1 MADEYTITLLPFEK
15 QFTCGEDETI
25 LAAALRQG
33 VNLRYGCKH
42 GGCGTCKA
50 LIVEGE
56 VDQPEASTFALMDFE
71 REQGMALL
79 CSAYPLGDTA
89 IELSDYE
96 ESDLEGGAP
105 IGKFLAEVGAI
116 EFLTHDIVGLKL
128 RLIEPERISFKAG
141 QYVDVLAP
149 GAAETRSYSMANPPS
164 RDGELELM
172 VKLMAGGLF
181 SEYLRGQLKAG
192 DRLTLEGPYGGFH
205 LRENERPA
213 LFIAGGS
220 GMAPMLSL
228 LRDIAEK
235 RVRRSITFFYGAR
248 TKRDLFHLDELF
260 GFEKRLPSFRFVP
273 ALSEP
278 AAGEEWEGVTGLIT
292 EVVAR
297 EVPDARGMEAY
308 LCGPSAMID
317 AAIAVLVR
325 LGVSDLDIHYD
336 KFVTKAET
344 PT

>member
-1 MADEYTITLLPFEK
+1 MTGEHTITLLPFEK
-15 QFTCGEDETI
+15 RFTCGEDETI

-33 VNLRYGCKH
+33 INLRYGCKH

-50 LIVEGE
+50 LIVDGE
-56 VDQPEASTFALMDFE
+56 VDQLEASTFALMDFE

-79 CSAYPLGDTA
+79 CSAYPLGDLA

-96 ESDLEGGAP
+96 ESELEGGSP
-105 IGKFLAEVGAI
+105 IGKFLAEVDAI
-116 EFLTHDIVGLKL
+116 EYLTHDIVGLKL
-128 RLIEPERISFKAG
+128 GLIEPERISFKAG
-141 QYVDVLAP
+141 QYVDVLVP
-149 GAAETRSYSMANPPS
+149 GTSETRSYSMANPPS
-164 RDGELELM
+164 RDGEVELM

-181 SEYLRGQLKAG
+181 SEYLRGRLKVG
-192 DRLTLEGPYGGFH
+192 DRLTLEGPYGSFH

-228 LRDIAEK
+228 LRDMAEQ
-235 RVRRSITFFYGAR
+235 RDRRSVTFFYGAR
-248 TKRDLFHLDELF
+248 AKRDLFDLDELA
-260 GFEKRLPSFRFVP
+260 GFAKLLPCFRFVP

-278 AAGEEWEGVTGLIT
+278 ATRDQWTGATGLIT

-297 EVPDARGMEAY
+297 EVPDAHGMEAY
-308 LCGPSAMID
+308 LCGPSVMID
-317 AAIAVLVR
+317 AAIAVLGG
-325 LGVSDLDIHYD
+325 LGVSEHDIHYD

>member
-1 MADEYTITLLPFEK
+1 MTEEHTITLLPFEK
-15 QFTCGEDETI
+15 QFVCGEDETI

-79 CSAYPLGDTA
+79 CSAYPLGDIV

-96 ESDLEGGAP
+96 ESELEGGAP
-105 IGKFLAEVGAI
+105 IGKFLAEVGVLKY
-116 EFLTHDIVGLKL
+116 LTHDIVGLEL
-128 RLIEPERISFKAG
+128 GLIEPARISFKAG
-141 QYVDVLAP
+141 QYVDVLVP
-149 GAAETRSYSMANPPS
+149 GTSETRSYSMANPPS
-164 RDGELELM
+164 RDGGVELM
-172 VKLMAGGLF
+172 VKLMSGGLF

-192 DRLTLEGPYGGFH
+192 DRLTVEGPYGSFH
-205 LRENERPA
+205 LRDSERPA

-228 LRDIAEK
+228 LRDMAEK
-235 RVRRSITFFYGAR
+235 RDCRPVTFFYGAR
-248 TKRDLFHLDELF
+248 AKRDLFHLDELF
-260 GFEKRLPSFRFVP
+260 SFEKLLPCFRFVP

-278 AAGEEWEGVTGLIT
+278 ATEDAWNGAGGLIT
-292 EVVAR
+292 EVVAH

-317 AAIAVLVR
+317 AAIAVLIR
-325 LGVSDLDIHYD
+325 LGVSEHDIHYD

>member
-1 MADEYTITLLPFEK
+1 MADEHTITLLPFEK
-15 QFTCGEDETI
+15 RFTCGEDETI

-33 VNLRYGCKH
+33 INLRYGCKH

-50 LIVEGE
+50 LVVEGE

-79 CSAYPLGDTA
+79 CSAYPLGDIA

-96 ESDLEGGAP
+96 ESELEGGAP

-116 EFLTHDIVGLKL
+116 EYLTHDIVGLKL

-141 QYVDVLAP
+141 QYVDLLVP
-149 GAAETRSYSMANPPS
+149 GASETRSYSMANPPS
-164 RDGELELM
+164 RNGEVELM

-181 SEYLRGQLKAG
+181 SEYLRGQIKAG
-192 DRLTLEGPYGGFH
+192 ARLTLEGPYGNFH

-228 LRDIAEK
+228 LRDMAEK
-235 RVRRSITFFYGAR
+235 QDRRSVTFFYGAR
-248 TKRDLFHLDELF
+248 AKRDLFQLAELF
-260 GFEKRLPSFRFVP
+260 GLEKLLTCFRFVP

-278 AAGEEWEGVTGLIT
+278 SAGDEWEGAKGLIT

-297 EVPDARGMEAY
+297 EVSAADGMEAY
-308 LCGPSAMID
+308 LCGPSVMID
-317 AAIAVLVR
+317 AAIAVLGR
-325 LGVSDLDIHYD
+325 LGVSEHDIHFD